1 MKGSLVLD
9 VSIALTWCFE
19 DEMTPASM
27 DLLTAISSLDLVVPA
42 LWHSE
47 LANVLV
53 AGERRQR
60 INEPAIDAFLGLLR
74 DLLIETDQPRPG
86 FEIGSVM
93 AVARRHGLT
102 AYDAAYLELALRR
115 GIPLATYDAALRRAA
130 TEAGVALLPV

>member
-60 INEPAIDAFLGLLR
+60 IDEPAIDAFLGLLR
-74 DLLIETDQPRPG
+74 DLLIETDQPRQG
-86 FEIGSVM
+86 FEIGSVI

-115 GIPLATYDAALRRAA
+115 GIPLATYDAALRCAA

>member
-27 DLLTAISSLDLVVPA
+27 DLLTAIWSLDLVVPA

-60 INEPAIDAFLGLLR
+60 IDEPAIDAFLGLLR